1 MRRKDSNGTIL
12 TRLEAL
18 EVQMAEVKTDVKWTR
33 QMVEKLEGRIWALLA
48 GVVLAVISSIIG
60 AVIA

>member
-1 MRRKDSNGTIL
+1 MRRKDPNGSIL

-33 QMVEKLEGRIWALLA
+33 TMVEKLDARIWALLV
-48 GVVLAVISSIIG
+48 GVAIAVFSSIVG

>member
-1 MRRKDSNGTIL
+1 MRKKDPNGPIL
-12 TRLEAL
+12 ARLEAL
-18 EVQMAEVKTDVKWTR
+18 EVEMAEVKTDVRWTR

-60 AVIA
+60 AVVA

>member
-33 QMVEKLEGRIWALLA
+33 TMMERLEGRIWALLA
-48 GVVLAVISSIIG
+48 GVALAIFSSIIG
-60 AVIA
+60 AVVV

>member
-1 MRRKDSNGTIL
+1 MRGKDPNGTIL

-60 AVIA
+60 AVVA

>member
-1 MRRKDSNGTIL
+1 VRRKDPNGSIL

-48 GVVLAVISSIIG
+48 GVALAIFSSIIG

>member
-1 MRRKDSNGTIL
+1 MRRKDPNGAIL
-12 TRLEAL
+12 ARLEAL

-33 QMVEKLEGRIWALLA
+33 RMVEKLEGRIWALLA

-60 AVIA
+60 AVVA